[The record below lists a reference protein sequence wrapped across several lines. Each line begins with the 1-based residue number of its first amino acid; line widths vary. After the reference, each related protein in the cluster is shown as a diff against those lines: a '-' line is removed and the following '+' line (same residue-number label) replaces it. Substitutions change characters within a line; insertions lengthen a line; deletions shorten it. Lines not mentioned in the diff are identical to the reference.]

1 MSTISDIYGSYRDAL
16 NFSREKYAD
25 LYDGRARN
33 ARDFY
38 EAFLKRLICPLAP
51 HFANPASLR
60 ALHRYIEQFF
70 GGSEIDFVA
79 IDGHNEKRTFQDF
92 VVFAACAYGAKGQ
105 VNLDDEPP
113 TIRYQKWTI
122 DKDVSMVTYIPVPY
136 SEFADVADQD
146 RAETFLVSDSEKVDL
161 SSIDTR
167 MMELAEVY
175 LAYNVASSSALETP
189 RLIMLDRSPS
199 SMIADVALQP
209 ESLPM
214 LSYPYD
220 RRNLTVEDAMIAL
233 SHPFNPALSI
243 PSLKRF
249 RQYTALIA
257 EFHRQRTRA
266 LNVNEFIARH
276 NRPRSDLDSASAI
289 HDHDLDLRS
298 AISYLTKS
306 RKVHPF
312 DTQTIP
318 PFARLEN
325 RHGED
330 WLVTD
335 VDCVTSWAYT
345 VSLFEHICRR
355 LFIEKDQ
362 RALLY
367 ESPDEYGVNRM
378 RWMSPDDIRFLI
390 AVGIRA
396 LIEKCWERKI
406 LLTGIVKD
414 SASRYFSRNYMG
426 VMKLLAAQHA
436 PQGYSDLTALD
447 VRQLPWT
454 DMILLKLLP
463 MIADDLHAPWATIEF
478 DSTYMTL
485 HAEADAS
492 GHPRIAGVKQDIV
505 APERLF
511 ARSLGQFFLKREKAT
526 PLMGHV
532 VIIERL
538 VYPEWDDDALNRV
551 TIETRELGRIQ
562 PLCYPT
568 NEEHNVGQMLNMY
581 LLNILTRNHFP
592 EVIGYPDPLHKADWG
607 AKSVGKRIA
616 QIVASSTFSFRSQP
630 IHRTLRDIRDSFH
643 RS

>member
-16 NFSREKYAD
+16 NFSRDKYTD
-25 LYDGRARN
+25 LYNGRAQN
-33 ARDFY
+33 AHDFY
-38 EAFLKRLICPLAP
+38 NAFLNRLICPLDAR
-51 HFANPASLR
+51 FADPAARR
-60 ALHRYIEQFF
+60 ALHRYIENFF
-70 GGSEIDFVA
+70 GGREIDFVA
-79 IDGHNEKRTFQDF
+79 IDGHNDKRAFQDF

-105 VNLDDEPP
+105 INLDDDPP
-113 TIRYQKWTI
+113 TIHYQKWAI
-122 DKDVSMVTYIPVPY
+122 DKDVSMVTYIPVPF

-146 RAETFLVSDSEKVDL
+146 RAETFLVSDTEKVDL
-161 SSIDTR
+161 SNIDTR
-167 MMELAEVY
+167 IMELAEVY

-209 ESLPM
+209 KSLPM
-214 LSYPYD
+214 LNYPYD
-220 RRNLTVEDAMIAL
+220 RRQLTIEDATIAL
-233 SHPFNPALSI
+233 AHPFNADLGI
-243 PSLKRF
+243 PTLKRF
-249 RQYTALIA
+249 QRHGALIA
-257 EFHRQRTRA
+257 EFHRRKTREFKLAEFAHRNQISPHTLKDA
-266 LNVNEFIARH
+266 LHFI
-276 NRPRSDLDSASAI
+276 PFVRSEI
-289 HDHDLDLRS
+289 R
-298 AISYLTKS
+298 
-306 RKVHPF
+306 
-312 DTQTIP
+312 
-318 PFARLEN
+318 N
-325 RHGED
+325 GEE
-330 WLVTD
+330 WLVAGI
-335 VDCVTSWAYT
+335 DCATSWAYT
-345 VSLFEHICRR
+345 VSLFEHICHR

-367 ESPDEYGVNRM
+367 ESPDEYGVTRM

-396 LIEKCWERKI
+396 LIEKCWERNI
-406 LLTGIVKD
+406 LLTGIIKD

-426 VMKLLAAQHA
+426 VMKFLAAQHA
-436 PQGYSDLTALD
+436 PQGYPDLTALD
-447 VRQLPWT
+447 VQQLPWT
-454 DMILLKLLP
+454 DLILLKLLP
-463 MIADDLHAPWATIEF
+463 ALVDDLNAPWATIEF

-485 HAEADAS
+485 HAEADNA
-492 GHPRIAGVKQDIV
+492 GQPKIAGVKQFIV

-511 ARSLGQFFLKREKAT
+511 ARSLGQFFLKRDKAT

-538 VYPEWDDDALNRV
+538 VYPDWDMEALNRV
-551 TIETRELGRIQ
+551 TIETPELGRIQ

-568 NEEHNVGQMLNMY
+568 NSELNVGQMLNMY